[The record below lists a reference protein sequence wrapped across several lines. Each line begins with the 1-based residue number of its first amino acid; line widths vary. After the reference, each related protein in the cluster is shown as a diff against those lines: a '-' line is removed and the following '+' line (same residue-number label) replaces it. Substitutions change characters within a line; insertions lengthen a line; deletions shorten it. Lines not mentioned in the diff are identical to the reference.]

1 MPRTLEAKLKHLE
14 FIQLTITR
22 MAANSFILKGWS
34 VTLIS
39 ALAVLAQKDTNPK
52 FWMIAL
58 LPALTFWG
66 LDGYFLRRERLFRHL
81 YNAVRKKREYEID
94 FDLNPT
100 MFENN
105 TDTWLRCVFSKTLG
119 FFYAAVLVSVVLIAL
134 FAYGGNKTVA
144 PKPAVP
150 VPAPTTATPTATKP
164 PAVVLPA
171 VNTPTATQ
179 PATTTRSPPEK
190 R

>member
-1 MPRTLEAKLKHLE
+1 MPKTLEAKIKHLE

-39 ALAVLAQKDTNPK
+39 ALAVLSQKDSNSK

-66 LDGYFLRRERLFRHL
+66 LDGYFLRQERLFRHL
-81 YNAVRKKREYEID
+81 YDAVRKKREYEID
-94 FDLNPT
+94 FDLNPRL
-100 MFENN
+100 FETKN
-105 TDTWLRCVFSKTLG
+105 DTWLNCVFSKTLG
-119 FFYAAVLVSVVLIAL
+119 FFYAAILVSVVLIAF
-134 FAYGGNKTVA
+134 FASSGNKAAV

-150 VPAPTTATPTATKP
+150 PPAAHTP
-164 PAVVLPA
+164 PAV
-171 VNTPTATQ
+171 TQ
-179 PATTTRSPPEK
+179 PAATTQVPPEK